1 MRFNS
6 RDLGVKLMGMDC
18 GEFSDCGSISYIT
31 CDVCTN
37 CTNPTNKTPPQPRD
51 DDERSRKHCKHPSGK
66 PETRGSHLAGLKL
79 LREQLRKSLDSA
91 AR

>member
-18 GEFSDCGSISYIT
+18 GVFSDCGSVSYIT

-37 CTNPTNKTPPQPRD
+37 CTNPTNKTPPQPSD
-51 DDERSRKHCKHPSGK
+51 DDERFCKNHSGK
-66 PETRGSHLAGLKL
+66 PETSGSHLAVLEL
-79 LREQLRKSLDSA
+79 LRAQLRETLGV